1 MRYAPGEARDW
12 VRATLRGYLAVL
24 YTPFNNSD
32 GLDEDGLRHN
42 VRATLAL
49 PGVGG
54 LSVNSL
60 HQEFWT
66 LTDAERLRLVEVVL
80 DEVAGSARRW

>member
-1 MRYAPGEARDW
+1 
-12 VRATLRGYLAVL
+12 V
-24 YTPFNNSD
+24 
-32 GLDEDGLRHN
+32 RHN

-54 LSVNSL
+54 LSVLSL

-66 LTDAERLRLVEVVL
+66 LTDGERRRIAEVVL
-80 DEVAGSARRW
+80 DEVAGRAPVVVGCSAPSAERAVAFARHTAAVGADLVMVWPPF